1 MHHLIWKFQFRV
13 HSVLQNLNHSGLKIN
28 TINIHLRVRDEKPSN
43 FDFYFVQF
51 HWETRI
57 VARFEISGNQNEEQ
71 ASRVFLILFKNSNIP
86 TLCLHVLLS
95 TKHQNVFGSVVACL
109 PLSSLPRGHP
119 FGHGFNSYQD
129 HFFFK
134 LFYFFMF
141 FLQNFHNFFN
151 QSKLLIL
158 RWFFWHLSIN
168 TSILW

>member
-1 MHHLIWKFQFRV
+1 MHHLIWNFQFRV

-57 VARFEISGNQNEEQ
+57 LAWILESEDQTRRTSFARVLELFQIQIFQCYFNTCFGPLTPACVCPSGSLL
-71 ASRVFLILFKNSNIP
+71 ALKAFWHVCYPMVMGSTPIKTILFSNFSIFS
-86 TLCLHVLLS
+86 C
-95 TKHQNVFGSVVACL
+95 
-109 PLSSLPRGHP
+109 
-119 FGHGFNSYQD
+119 
-129 HFFFK
+129 
-134 LFYFFMF
+134 
-141 FLQNFHNFFN
+141 FLQNFHIFFN

-158 RWFFWHLSIN
+158 RWYFVHLSIN